1 MQRAQRAVGRAV
13 PGEPQL
19 GAEVRPPR
27 EADGAAAARHGRIED
42 HPLARA
48 RTGFDG
54 ADELVP
60 EDERLR
66 QDGVADRAL
75 DEPVPVGAAEADR
88 RHANEQLALA
98 RLGRR
103 LLVQAKVAGAVQSQ
117 RLHRSCP

>member
-1 MQRAQRAVGRAV
+1 M

-19 GAEVRPPR
+19 GAEVRSLHA
-27 EADGAAAARHGRIED
+27 ADGAAAARHSGIEN
-42 HPLARA
+42 HPLARTG
-48 RTGFDG
+48 TGFDG

-60 EDERLR
+60 EDEGLR

-75 DEPVPVGAAEADR
+75 GEPVPVGAAEADR
-88 RHANEQLALA
+88 RHANEQLALT

-103 LLVQAKVAGAVQSQ
+103 LLVQAKVAWAVQTQ